1 MPGFLRHFETQR
13 QRLFRTLALL
23 GLLLAL
29 LGSAPP
35 PSRAALSPAGVAAGA
50 GSHPPARIGTPLLVD
65 VIVQGASGDYL
76 TLLVEAHGGQ
86 VTRDLG
92 VIGSVAARVPAD
104 RIAALEREPGV
115 TRVWQN
121 AVVRSS

>member
-1 MPGFLRHFETQR
+1 MNGSWRHRKNQS

-50 GSHPPARIGTPLLVD
+50 GSHLSAQRGAPPLVD

-76 TLLVEAHGGQ
+76 TNLVHAHGGQ
-86 VTRDLG
+86 VTRDLS

-104 RIAALEREPGV
+104 RIVALEREPGV